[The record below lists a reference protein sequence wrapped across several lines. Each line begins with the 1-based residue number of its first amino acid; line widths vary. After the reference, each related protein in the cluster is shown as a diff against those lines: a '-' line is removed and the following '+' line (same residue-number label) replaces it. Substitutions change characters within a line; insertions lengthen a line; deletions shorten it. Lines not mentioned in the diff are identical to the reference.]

1 VIKISYLE
9 KAICLAV
16 EKHKGQTDKG
26 GMPYILHP
34 IYVMGKMETETEKI
48 VAILHDVVEDTDTT
62 FDDLRNIGFS
72 EEILRTLECLTR
84 GEEEDYFDYVGRIKT
99 NPLAIKVKLAD
110 LEHNMDFRRIKDITD
125 EDIIKR
131 TRKYK
136 QAWDELKSST

>member
-1 VIKISYLE
+1 MIKISYLE

-34 IYVMGKMETETEKI
+34 IYVMSKMETETEKT

-62 FDDLRNIGFS
+62 FEDLRNIGFS
-72 EEILRTLECLTR
+72 EEIVNVLDCLTR
-84 GEEEDYFDYVGRIKT
+84 RESEDYFDYIDRIKA
-99 NPLAIKVKLAD
+99 NNLAIKVKLAD

-136 QAWDELKSST
+136 QAWDELKSNI

>member
-1 VIKISYLE
+1 MIKISYLE

-16 EKHKGQTDKG
+16 DKHKGQTDKG

-34 IYVMGKMETETEKI
+34 IYVMSKMENEIEKI

-62 FDDLRNIGFS
+62 FEDLRNMGFS
-72 EEILRTLECLTR
+72 DEIVNVLDCLTR
-84 GEEEDYFDYVGRIKT
+84 RESEDYFDYIDRIKT
-99 NPLAIKVKLAD
+99 KPLAIKVKLAD

>member
-1 VIKISYLE
+1 
-9 KAICLAV
+9 
-16 EKHKGQTDKG
+16 
-26 GMPYILHP
+26 
-34 IYVMGKMETETEKI
+34 METEIEKI

-62 FDDLRNIGFS
+62 FEDLKNMGFS
-72 EEILRTLECLTR
+72 MEVLSTLECLTR
-84 GEEEDYFDYVGRIKT
+84 GEEEDYFHYIGRIKV

-136 QAWDELKSST
+136 QAWDELKSSI

>member
-1 VIKISYLE
+1 MKISYLE

-34 IYVMGKMETETEKI
+34 IYVMNKMETETEKI
-48 VAILHDVVEDTDTT
+48 VAILHDVVEDTDAT
-62 FDDLRNIGFS
+62 FEELRNIGFS
-72 EEILRTLECLTR
+72 DEILSALECLTR
-84 GEEEDYFDYVGRIKT
+84 GETEDYFDYIDRVKT
-99 NPLAIKVKLAD
+99 KPLSIKVKLAD

-131 TRKYK
+131 IKKYK
-136 QAWDELKSST
+136 QAWDELNRYL